1 MSTFVSMQSSCSS
14 GIDMPGIATAS
25 MCGKHFS
32 STLRQLTP
40 TIASI
45 LPVSTMAVTMAE
57 PSAIRTA

>member
-1 MSTFVSMQSSCSS
+1 
-14 GIDMPGIATAS
+14 MPGIAAAS

-40 TIASI
+40 TIAST

-57 PSAIRTA
+57 PSAINTA